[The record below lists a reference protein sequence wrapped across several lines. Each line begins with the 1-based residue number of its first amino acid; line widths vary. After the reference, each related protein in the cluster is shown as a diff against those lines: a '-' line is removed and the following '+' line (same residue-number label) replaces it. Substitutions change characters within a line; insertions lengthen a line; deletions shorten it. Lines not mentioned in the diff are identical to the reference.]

1 MIPISMKNNTPRKS
15 ILVMSLTAAAAA
27 ALVFSSCTRP
37 AAPATGAQPSAP
49 KKEYKFVIVPK
60 VVHPWFD
67 QVNEGAK
74 KAAAMIEQ
82 QTGSKVSIDYRAP
95 QSADVVV
102 QNEILE
108 RSISTNPSGIA
119 LDLLD
124 PDGNRAVIDEALK
137 RKIPVVVFDSE
148 PPSGLAL
155 TSVGGDFAAQAEVAA
170 ERLAKLLNYEGEV
183 AIMQGVPTAPNHRI
197 RAETHRKVFA
207 KYPKMKVVA
216 EGVDNDDIERAQKEA
231 AAIISAHPN
240 LKGWV
245 ACDAAG
251 PIGVGI
257 AIREANKTG
266 SIVSVGLDDL
276 SQLIELIKSGV
287 VESSSA
293 SRPQMQG
300 YWSVIA
306 LWQQSLGIPT
316 PGKID
321 TGVKFITKEMA
332 QNYDGL

>member
-1 MIPISMKNNTPRKS
+1 MIYKKPQPNSFTTKLGLLSAVGLATLLAS
-15 ILVMSLTAAAAA
+15 TSASAA
-27 ALVFSSCTRP
+27 
-37 AAPATGAQPSAP
+37 G
-49 KKEYKFVIVPK
+49 KEYKFVIVPK

-74 KAAAMIEQ
+74 KAAAMIEKE
-82 QTGSKVSIDYRAP
+82 TGNKVTIDYRAP
-95 QSADVVV
+95 QSADVVM

-108 RSISTNPSGIA
+108 RSIATNPTGIA

-124 PDGNRAVIDEALK
+124 PAGNRAVIDEALK

-148 PPSGLAL
+148 PPEGLPL
-155 TSVGGDFAAQAEVAA
+155 TSVGGDFAAQAKVAS
-170 ERLAKLLNYEGEV
+170 ERLAKLLNQEGEV
-183 AIMQGVPTAPNHRI
+183 AIMQGVPTAPNHKI
-197 RAETHRKVFA
+197 RAETHRAVFA

-216 EGVDNDDIERAQKEA
+216 EGVDNDDIERGQKEA

-240 LKGWV
+240 LRGWV
-245 ACDAAG
+245 ACDASG
-251 PIGVGI
+251 PIGVGL
-257 AIREANKTG
+257 AIKEAGKTG
-266 SIVSVGLDDL
+266 KILSVGLDDL
-276 SQLIELIKSGV
+276 SQLIELVKEGV

-300 YWSVIA
+300 YWAVMA
-306 LWQQSLGIPT
+306 LWQQSLGVPT

-332 QNYDGL
+332 QKYEGL

>member
-1 MIPISMKNNTPRKS
+1 MKRTASPTYRHLLGLGFAAACAALLLPACSKPDAPAGEPKS
-15 ILVMSLTAAAAA
+15 TAAA
-27 ALVFSSCTRP
+27 P
-37 AAPATGAQPSAP
+37 AA
-49 KKEYKFVIVPK
+49 KEYRFVIVPK

-67 QVNEGAK
+67 EVNDGAK
-74 KAAAMIEQ
+74 KAAAMIQ
-82 QTGSKVSIDYRAP
+82 AQTGAKVTVDYRAP
-95 QSADVVV
+95 ESADVQM
-102 QNEILE
+102 QNDILE
-108 RSISTNPSGIA
+108 RSIATSPSGIA

-124 PDGNRAVIDEALK
+124 PAGNRAVIDEALK

-148 PPSGLAL
+148 PPEGVEL
-155 TSVGGDFAAQAEVAA
+155 TSIGGDFAAQASIAG

-197 RAETHRKVFA
+197 RAETYRAVFA

-216 EGVDNDDIERAQKEA
+216 EGIDNDDIEKAQQQA

-245 ACDAAG
+245 ECDAAG
-251 PIGVGI
+251 PIGVGL
-257 AIREANKTG
+257 AIKEAGKTG
-266 SIVSVGLDDL
+266 VIKAVGLDDL
-276 SQLIELIKSGV
+276 NQLIELIKEGV

-300 YWSVIA
+300 YWAIVA

-316 PGKID
+316 PKKID
-321 TGVKFITKEMA
+321 TGVKVITQDMA
-332 QNYDGL
+332 KDYNGL

>member
-1 MIPISMKNNTPRKS
+1 MKYMHPKS
-15 ILVMSLTAAAAA
+15 RLGFAVATVLLSSVLAVFGQSDTA
-27 ALVFSSCTRP
+27 
-37 AAPATGAQPSAP
+37 
-49 KKEYKFVIVPK
+49 KKSEYKFVIVPK

-74 KAAAMIEQ
+74 KAAKMIED

-108 RSISTNPSGIA
+108 RSIATKP
-119 LDLLD
+119 
-124 PDGNRAVIDEALK
+124 
-137 RKIPVVVFDSE
+137 DSE
-148 PPSGLAL
+148 PPSGMSL
-155 TSVGGDFAAQAEVAA
+155 TSVGGDFAAQARVAG
-170 ERLAKLLNYEGEV
+170 ERLAEILNQEGEV

-197 RAETHRKVFA
+197 RAETYREVFK

-216 EGVDNDDIERAQKEA
+216 EGIDNDDIETAQKEA
-231 AAIISAHPN
+231 AAIMSAHPN

-251 PIGVGI
+251 PIGIGI
-257 AIREANKTG
+257 AIKEANKAGT
-266 SIVSVGLDDL
+266 VKEVGLDDL
-276 SQLIELIKSGV
+276 NQLIELIKEGV
-287 VESSSA
+287 VDSSSA

-306 LWQQSLGIPT
+306 LWQQGLGIPT

-321 TGVKFITKEMA
+321 TGVKFITPEMA
-332 QNYDGL
+332 KDYTGL